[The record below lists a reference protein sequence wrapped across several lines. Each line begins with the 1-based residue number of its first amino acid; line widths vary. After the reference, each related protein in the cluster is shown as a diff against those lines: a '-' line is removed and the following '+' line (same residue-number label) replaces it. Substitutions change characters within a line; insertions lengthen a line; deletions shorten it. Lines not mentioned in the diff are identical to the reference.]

1 MATVTV
7 HQIVDAVETTLS
19 AAASFAAITG
29 GRSETFDELT
39 EGIHDTPMLQVY
51 PEANTG
57 TDRGQATD
65 RTAFTDAT
73 TGNVKHRQK
82 EYTIIADVY
91 ANQRANIGEDMA
103 RLVTA
108 IDEIENILETL
119 DCPLFGLT
127 VAGAV
132 KGPIRSFRWSWQRVI
147 FDYGGV
153 GYMGARFTLNL
164 VVF

>member
-7 HQIVDAVETTLS
+7 HQIVDAVEATLS
-19 AAASFAAITG
+19 TAASFATS

-51 PEANTG
+51 PDANTG
-57 TDRGQATD
+57 TDRAWSTD

-82 EYTIIADVY
+82 EYTILADVY
-91 ANQRANIGEDMA
+91 ANQRSNIGEDMA

-108 IDEIENILETL
+108 IDEIEDILETL